1 MSSDVSPT
9 SEQVLQ
15 ALLERLLQIPGVQ
28 GVLVLQVVLDEALND
43 RVELTEMCGE
53 SASSIDEFDCEG
65 LMNSRCEKVTCPPH
79 WGPNC

>member
-1 MSSDVSPT
+1 M
-9 SEQVLQ
+9 
-15 ALLERLLQIPGVQ
+15 
-28 GVLVLQVVLDEALND
+28 LQVVLDND

-65 LMNSRCEKVTCPPH
+65 LMNSRCEKVTFPPH